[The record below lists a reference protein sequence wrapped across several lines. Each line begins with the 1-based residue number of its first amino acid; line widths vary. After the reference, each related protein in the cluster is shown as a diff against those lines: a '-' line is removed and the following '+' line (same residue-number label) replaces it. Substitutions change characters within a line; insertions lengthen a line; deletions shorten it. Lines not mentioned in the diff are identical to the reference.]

1 MDSLVGP
8 LIGIA
13 GLLLIQTGMLLFWG
27 GRTFQMLRVLQE
39 RMSDHEDRLRDLEKV
54 GV

>member
-1 MDSLVGP
+1 MLESGAMA
-8 LIGIA
+8 GIA

-39 RMSDHEDRLRDLEKV
+39 RVRDHEDRLRDLEKV
-54 GV
+54 GA